1 MGSASRF
8 YLNVGGGSTVKG
20 KLSTRYSLVVRLLA
34 LSLFLGFFSSS
45 VMADEDPQDLRGTSV
60 GPGLTFA
67 FADFD
72 GDLLPDSAN
81 VQTGPNHFGH
91 THYCIQ
97 LQLSTSGRQSLRLI
111 GPSGGLFVEARDV
124 NGDHAVDLV
133 VTTAWRKQ
141 PVAIFLNNGHG
152 SFSRAEVSA
161 FPRAFVHSN
170 ENWASKSEQPRAG
183 VIAPQNS
190 RTWTCLRPGIQ
201 AYVQSKADSITGPRR
216 GFYSNFF
223 LISHAGRAPP
233 LETLHS

>member
-1 MGSASRF
+1 
-8 YLNVGGGSTVKG
+8 VKG

-34 LSLFLGFFSSS
+34 LLLFFGFAGGRAR
-45 VMADEDPQDLRGTSV
+45 ADEDPQNPRAASV

-97 LQLSTSGRQSLRLI
+97 LQLSAAGQQSLRLI

-133 VTTAWRKQ
+133 VSTAWHKR

-152 SFSRAEVSA
+152 SFSRAELSA
-161 FPRAFVHSN
+161 FPTAFVHSN

-190 RTWTCLRPGIQ
+190 RTWTCLEPGILPH
-201 AYVQSKADSITGPRR
+201 VQVYADSISSPRQ
-216 GFYSNFF
+216 GFRFDSF
-223 LISHAGRAPP
+223 LVSHAGRAPP
-233 LETLHS
+233 LESPRS